1 MYMYVQL
8 TAAENLDNGIYYRY
22 FRNFTLIDYFD
33 CIINQD
39 FCLKFCEMSDPRAT
53 VSIFMNLFFN
63 VKIWIV

>member
-8 TAAENLDNGIYYRY
+8 TAAE
-22 FRNFTLIDYFD
+22 TLIMAYITGTLEILHLDYFD
-33 CIINQD
+33 CITNQD
-39 FCLKFCEMSDPRAT
+39 FCLIFCEMSDPRAT